1 MLRTPMIT
9 QRTSVDR
16 KHMNVHKHMQ
26 TKHVM
31 HVLMPTPD
39 HRCTHTDL
47 AHRSLPDAG
56 NRRRRSLFASVA
68 AKSRFDH
75 LHLGCTPHARRPRAD
90 RERTNSP

>member
-39 HRCTHTDL
+39 HR
-47 AHRSLPDAG
+47 
-56 NRRRRSLFASVA
+56 
-68 AKSRFDH
+68 
-75 LHLGCTPHARRPRAD
+75 
-90 RERTNSP
+90 